1 MIDDGEDSIF
11 SSYVW
16 KSCDEIHS
24 DLLKGEGVFWGGDT
38 IERDSRPV
46 SKVLVL
52 LPCCTSSNVI
62 GDPGLHPF
70 PSEVVLGLSEGLIPS
85 RVSCCG
91 VVVHQHHQVPFPHL
105 CGFW

>member
-1 MIDDGEDSIF
+1 MIDDGEDGIL

-24 DLLKGEGVFWGGDT
+24 DLLKGEGVFWGSDT
-38 IERDSRPV
+38 IERDSRLV

-52 LPCCTSSNVI
+52 LACCTSSNVI
-62 GDPGLHPF
+62 GDPCLHSCP
-70 PSEVVLGLSEGLIPS
+70 PEVVLGLSESLIPP

-91 VVVHQHHQVPFPHL
+91 VVMHQCHQISFPHL